1 MLWKLHKFHKR
12 IKIVINLKA
21 CAKAKKQKQVVIDWD
36 NNKMEN
42 YHKGNKY
49 NNYNLTEIKIKNKY
63 KVRNN
68 K

>member
-1 MLWKLHKFHKR
+1 
-12 IKIVINLKA
+12 
-21 CAKAKKQKQVVIDWD
+21 
-36 NNKMEN
+36 MEN